1 MKKTWISLL
10 LLALSLMAGAQS
22 ATKDFVKGADVG
34 FLTGQ
39 ERRGVKFHDRNGQ
52 ERECLE
58 LLKNDYQMSAI
69 RMRVWVNPR
78 GGDCDKNT
86 LLAMARRVK
95 ALGMDLM
102 VDFHYADSWADP
114 AKQPIPAAWQRHS
127 YKQMLQDVRE
137 HTIDVLSLLK
147 QNGIEPRWVQVGN
160 ETANGLL
167 WPMGH
172 IEKNPKQYAGF
183 IRAGYDAVKEV
194 FPQATVL
201 VHLDRGHKQSLY
213 DWNLDIIKKY
223 GGKWDMIGMSL
234 YPYWATK
241 GGTPEQD
248 NKIITDCMANIRH
261 CSEKY
266 GCDVII
272 VETGF
277 EVDEQHPE
285 KMEEGR
291 RQLARVIR
299 EARTATNGHCR
310 GVFYWEPQC
319 LPGGYKLGA
328 FDHNAAPTA
337 IMEGFVEVSRN
348 EIKIT
353 ENINYR
359 SPSSSITASSPIAP
373 VGFADGASPSCVLDL
388 AQPLF
393 GLQKNRPAI
402 LVIHGGGWSAGSK
415 NDMVYRTLMV
425 DYALK
430 GYVVCNMNYR
440 LVQEAPL
447 PACIEDVRCAIRW
460 MKAHAAELGIDPS
473 RIGTYGHSAGG
484 HLSLM
489 AGVAAASTSFNDD
502 ADSWKDYDCSVACSA
517 GGAPPTEIGRAGE
530 WADHTEWWPI
540 GYIGA
545 SETPF
550 LVLQGG
556 EDPIVRPNLTED
568 WVTKMQRAGAQVD
581 YVKVHGQHGVA
592 FDQQLEFTRPAL
604 DAFFARHLRHDD
616 PSVSFEQMKVPEYG
630 GSGPHK
636 AVAVREKTL
645 PDFVV
650 YRPMNL
656 DAAMITGQ
664 RGLFGRGE
672 VKREQLPVLIF
683 CNGGCMDTS
692 IGYENMLTDVASYG
706 YVIIAIGE
714 LQMMA
719 QHEKDQHTPSSMV
732 QKALNWICQRATD
745 PASPYY
751 NKVDTARMAA
761 AGHSCGGAQVLA
773 NASDPRLN
781 TYLILNAGMGKM
793 TMADAS
799 AASLKQLHGP
809 ILYLVGGTSD
819 VAWQNA
825 QMDYEAIKK
834 VPVVLADNTQSGH
847 GGTYEQPFGGA
858 NARMVRAWLDWQL
871 KGKSVPEALFLR
883 GDLTGYDQWTIKHKN
898 FK

>member
-1 MKKTWISLL
+1 MVRNLFLFLASLL
-10 LLALSLMAGAQS
+10 PLPAAAQTT
-22 ATKDFVKGADVG
+22 ADDFVKGADVG

-39 ERRGVKFHDRNGQ
+39 ERHGVVFHDRDGR

-58 LLKNDYQMSAI
+58 LLKHDYQMSAI
-69 RMRVWVNPR
+69 RMRVWVNPQ
-78 GGDCDKNT
+78 GGSCDKNE
-86 LLAMARRVK
+86 LLAMAKRVK
-95 ALGMDLM
+95 ALDMDLM

-114 AKQPIPAAWQRHS
+114 GKQPIPAAWKNHTYR
-127 YKQMLQDVRE
+127 QMLRDVHD
-137 HTIDVLSLLK
+137 HTVDVLSLLK
-147 QNGIEPRWVQVGN
+147 QNGIQPRWVQVGN

-172 IEKNPKQYAGF
+172 IEKNPRQYAGF

-194 FPQATVL
+194 FPETTVI

-213 DWNLDIIKKY
+213 DWNLDIVRKY
-223 GGKWDMIGMSL
+223 GGKFDMIGMSL
-234 YPYWATK
+234 YPYWATN

-248 NKIITDCMANIRH
+248 QKIITDCMANIRH

-266 GCDVII
+266 GCDVMI

-285 KMEEGR
+285 KMEEGG
-291 RQLARVIR
+291 RQLARIIH

-319 LPGGYKLGA
+319 LPGAYKLGA
-328 FDHNAAPTA
+328 FDSKAAPTA
-337 IMEGFVEVSRN
+337 IMETFVEAEHH

-353 ENINYR
+353 EDICYR
-359 SPSSSITASSPIAP
+359 E
-373 VGFADGASPSCVLDL
+373 ASPSCILDL

-393 GLQKNRPAI
+393 GPQRNRPAI
-402 LVIHGGGWSAGSK
+402 LLIHGGGWSAGSK
-415 NDMVYRTLMV
+415 DDGVYRALMV

-430 GYVVCNMNYR
+430 GYVVANMNYR

-460 MKAHAAELGIDPS
+460 MKAHAGQLGIDPA

-489 AGVAAASTSFNDD
+489 AGVAAGSTAFNKD
-502 ADSWKDYDCSVACSA
+502 ADPWKDYDCSVACAA

-530 WADHTEWWPI
+530 WASHTEWWPI
-540 GYIGA
+540 GYIGKNP
-545 SETPF
+545 TPF

-556 EDPIVRPNLTED
+556 EDPIVRPDLTED
-568 WVTKMQRAGAQVD
+568 WVTKMQRADASVD

-592 FDQQLEFTRPAL
+592 FDQQLEFTRPAV
-604 DAFFARHLRHDD
+604 DAFFARHLKHYD
-616 PSVSFEQMKVPEYG
+616 PDVSFEQLKVVEYG

-656 DAAMITGQ
+656 DAAMTAG
-664 RGLFGRGE
+664 RHAFFGGRE
-672 VKREQLPVLIF
+672 VKREKLPVLIF

-692 IGYENMLTDVASYG
+692 IDYERMLSDVASYG
-706 YVIIAIGE
+706 YVVVAVGE
-714 LQMMA
+714 MQMMA
-719 QHEKDQHTPSSMV
+719 HHDKDQHTPSSVV
-732 QKALNWICQRATD
+732 QKALDWICQRAED

-751 NKVDTARMAA
+751 GKVDIGKIAA

-773 NASDPRLN
+773 NGADTRLK
-781 TYLILNAGMGKM
+781 TYLILNAGMGQM

-799 AASLKQLHGP
+799 AASLKNLHGP
-809 ILYLVGGTSD
+809 VLYLLGGTTD
-819 VAWQNA
+819 VAWKNA
-825 QMDYEAIKK
+825 QMDFLAIKK
-834 VPVVLADNTQSGH
+834 CPVVLADNTRSGH
-847 GGTYEQPFGGA
+847 GGTYGQPNGGD

-871 KGKSVPEALFLR
+871 KGKTEHEALFLQ
-883 GDLTGYDQWTIKHKN
+883 GDLTGYDGWTIKQKG
-898 FK
+898 F